1 MTIKDTVVNLS
12 VFIFCIAKD
21 QFIYTIPHTYLTV
34 IISFNELA
42 SKSITMFLI
51 ILGLLLI
58 IIISAAAKNN
68 FAIAK
73 FVGIGRIVGLL
84 FILIGISTACIK
96 QIDAGEVG
104 VKVLFGSVQNEVL
117 QSGLHFVNPLLD
129 IKRLDVKTQNY
140 TMSGV
145 HDEGDKAGDDA
156 IRVLTSDG
164 LEVTIDLTVLY
175 RVVAADAPRLLRET
189 GEDFRDKIVRPITR
203 TKIRDN
209 AVYYQAVDLFGN
221 KRDEF
226 QQRIYKTIE
235 DDFKKRGLMLEQL
248 LVRNITLPNSVKASI
263 ESKINAEQDAKK
275 MEFVLLKEK
284 QEAERKR
291 VEAQGI
297 ADYQRI
303 INTGL
308 TDQQLQYE
316 QIKAMKEIAL
326 SQNAKIIVMGKGN
339 TPLIIDGKQ

>member
-1 MTIKDTVVNLS
+1 MI
-12 VFIFCIAKD
+12 
-21 QFIYTIPHTYLTV
+21 
-34 IISFNELA
+34 
-42 SKSITMFLI
+42 LI
-51 ILGLLLI
+51 ILGIILFIVATLI
-58 IIISAAAKNN
+58 AKNN
-68 FAIAK
+68 TAIAK
-73 FVGIGRIVGLL
+73 FEGIGKKISIVLVAL
-84 FILIGISTACIK
+84 GIMTSCVK
-96 QIDAGEVG
+96 QIDAGEIG
-104 VKVLFGSVQNEVL
+104 VKILFGSIQKEVML
-117 QSGLHFVNPLLD
+117 SGLHFINPLLD
-129 IKRLDVKTQNY
+129 VKKMDVKTQNY

-156 IRVLTSDG
+156 IKVLTSDG
-164 LEVTIDLTVLY
+164 LEVTIDLTVLF
-175 RVVAADAPRLLRET
+175 RVVSIDAPRLLGET
-189 GEDFRDKIVRPITR
+189 GADYRDKIVRPITR

-209 AVYYQAVDLFGN
+209 AVYYQAVDLFGS

-275 MEFVLLKEK
+275 MEFVLQKEK

-297 ADYQRI
+297 ADYQKI

-316 QIKAMKEIAL
+316 QIKAMQALAL
-326 SQNAKIIVMGKGN
+326 SPNAKVIVMGKGN
-339 TPLIIDGKQ
+339 SQLIIDGK

>member
-1 MTIKDTVVNLS
+1 
-12 VFIFCIAKD
+12 
-21 QFIYTIPHTYLTV
+21 
-34 IISFNELA
+34 
-42 SKSITMFLI
+42 MFLI
-51 ILGLLLI
+51 IIGI
-58 IIISAAAKNN
+58 IILIASISFMSQNAQL
-68 FAIAK
+68 AK
-73 FVGIGRIVGLL
+73 FKPVGRIVGFL
-84 FILIGISTACIK
+84 FIVLGVVTSCFVQINAGNIGIKS
-96 QIDAGEVG
+96 
-104 VKVLFGSVQNEVL
+104 LFGNIQKDVL
-117 QSGLHFVNPLLD
+117 GSGLHFVNPLYN
-129 IKRLDVKTQNY
+129 INKLDVKTQNY

-145 HDEGDKAGDDA
+145 HDEGDRQGDDA

-175 RVVAADAPRLLRET
+175 KVVPGDAPKLLRET
-189 GEDFRDKIVRPITR
+189 GDDFRDKIVRPITR

-209 AVYYQAVDLFGN
+209 AVYYQAVDLFGS

-226 QQRIYKTIE
+226 QQRIYKSIE
-235 DDFKKRGLMLEQL
+235 ADFKNRGLLLEQL
-248 LVRNITLPNSVKASI
+248 LIRNIALPNSVKASI

-308 TDQQLQYE
+308 TDNQLQYE
-316 QIKAMKEIAL
+316 QIKAMKELAL
-326 SQNAKIIVMGKGN
+326 STNSKVIVMGKGGA
-339 TPLIIDGKQ
+339 PMIIDTK

>member
-1 MTIKDTVVNLS
+1 
-12 VFIFCIAKD
+12 
-21 QFIYTIPHTYLTV
+21 
-34 IISFNELA
+34 
-42 SKSITMFLI
+42 MFLI
-51 ILGLLLI
+51 VLGLIVFIAVGVALKNQPKLAKFKAPGRLLGLLM
-58 IIISAAAKNN
+58 
-68 FAIAK
+68 IAL
-73 FVGIGRIVGLL
+73 GIM
-84 FILIGISTACIK
+84 SACIK

-104 VKVLFGSVQNEVL
+104 VKKLFGSIQPDVL
-117 QSGLHFVNPLLD
+117 GSGLHFVNPLLD
-129 IKRLDVKTQNY
+129 IERIDVKTQNY

-145 HDEGDKAGDDA
+145 HDEGDKSGDDA

-175 RVVAADAPRLLRET
+175 RVTSAEAPRLLRET
-189 GEDFRDKIVRPITR
+189 GSNYQDKIVRPLTR

-209 AVYYQAVDLFGN
+209 AVYYLAVDLFGN

-226 QQRIYKTIE
+226 QQRIYKSIE
-235 DDFKKRGLMLEQL
+235 NDFKARGLMLEQL
-248 LVRNITLPNSVKASI
+248 LVRNITLPNSVKQTI
-263 ESKINAEQDAKK
+263 ESKINAEQEAKK

-316 QIKAMKEIAL
+316 QIKAMKELAQ
-326 SQNAKIIVMGKGN
+326 SQNSKIIVMGKGN

>member
-1 MTIKDTVVNLS
+1 MI
-12 VFIFCIAKD
+12 
-21 QFIYTIPHTYLTV
+21 
-34 IISFNELA
+34 
-42 SKSITMFLI
+42 LI
-51 ILGLLLI
+51 ILGLLIFGLTGAFI
-58 IIISAAAKNN
+58 RNN
-68 FAIAK
+68 IALAK
-73 FVGIGRIVGLL
+73 FGKVGRLIGLIL
-84 FILIGISTACIK
+84 ILIGVITASLV
-96 QIDAGEVG
+96 QIDAGNIG
-104 VKVLFGSVQNEVL
+104 VKVLFGSVKNDIL
-117 QSGLHFVNPLLD
+117 GSGLHFVNPFLD
-129 IKRLDVKTQNY
+129 IKTVDVKTQNY

-156 IRVLTSDG
+156 IKVLASDG

-189 GEDFRDKIVRPITR
+189 GLDFKDKIVRPITR

-209 AVYYQAVDLFGN
+209 AVYYQAVDLFST

-226 QQRIYKTIE
+226 QQRIYKSIE

-275 MEFVLLKEK
+275 MEFVLQKER

-308 TDQQLQYE
+308 TNQQLQYE
-316 QIKAMKEIAL
+316 QIKAMKEIAI
-326 SQNAKIIVMGKGN
+326 SQNAKVVVMGKGN
-339 TPLIIDGKQ
+339 TPVILDAK

>member
-1 MTIKDTVVNLS
+1 
-12 VFIFCIAKD
+12 
-21 QFIYTIPHTYLTV
+21 
-34 IISFNELA
+34 
-42 SKSITMFLI
+42 MFLI
-51 ILGLLLI
+51 ITGSILLI
-58 IIISAAAKNN
+58 VATVVLKNN
-68 FAIAK
+68 PALQK
-73 FVGIGRIVGLL
+73 FKPVSSIVGFL
-84 FILIGISTACIK
+84 FILLGIITSCIK
-96 QIDAGEVG
+96 QIDGGEIG
-104 VKVLFGSVQNEVL
+104 VKVLFGSIQNDVL
-117 QSGLHFVNPLLD
+117 GSGLHFINPLLEV
-129 IKRLDVKTQNY
+129 KRLDVKTQNY

-145 HDEGDKAGDDA
+145 HDEGDRAGDDA

-175 RVVAADAPRLLRET
+175 KIVAADAPRLLRET
-189 GEDFRDKIVRPITR
+189 GDDYRDKIVRPITR

-248 LVRNITLPNSVKASI
+248 LVRNIALPNSVKASI

-316 QIKAMKEIAL
+316 QIKAMKDLAL
-326 SQNAKIIVMGKGN
+326 SANAKVIVMGKG
-339 TPLIIDGKQ
+339 TSPLIIDGKQ